1 MTIELGVTHTN
12 PDTIKKFHRRKFLK
26 GFAVAAGLG
35 LSAGLAACGDP
46 TATNVAP
53 TTAAPRTT
61 NPVPTTAA
69 PTTAAP
75 TTAAATTS
83 AATTAASTT
92 SAVTTSAP
100 TTAAAT
106 TSASSTT
113 AAGATTAATSVPAGF
128 TELGKLPASAVPASF
143 SAGGTKGYIY
153 AKSSSEVMV
162 FSNIC
167 THQGCEVPFNQSS
180 QAFVCP
186 CHGSTFSLSGEVVK
200 GPAQTRLPLFQNKVV
215 GGMVYAKLS

>member
-12 PDTIKKFHRRKFLK
+12 PDTAKKFHRRKFLK

-69 PTTAAP
+69 STTSAATTAAATTSVATTSAATTAAP
-75 TTAAATTS
+75 TTAAAG
-83 AATTAASTT
+83 
-92 SAVTTSAP
+92 
-100 TTAAAT
+100 TTAAAV
-106 TSASSTT
+106 
-113 AAGATTAATSVPAGF
+113 TTAATSVPAGY